1 MTATPLHRE
10 PLPAA
15 PAYGRST
22 VAEVFTSSAAALGVP
37 GFSNTLELPPARKVC
52 VVLVDGLGAAL
63 LRQRSGHA
71 PFLRQFL
78 DSSRKLGSVFP
89 STTAAA
95 IASLGTGLPP
105 GEHGLVGYDVLDPDQ
120 GRIVNMLGGWD
131 SAVRPEH
138 WQPHPTV
145 FERVTEQ
152 VPVTSV
158 GLARFDGSGLTRAAL
173 RGGAYMAGSTPE
185 ARVQAVCQALTA
197 SDQALVYLYLNELD
211 KTGHRAGCASPDWGD
226 RLEDLDRTMR
236 ALTAKLPPHTL
247 LLLTADHGMV
257 DVVQSQQIDLSA
269 DAALIDGVAHTGG
282 EPRMVH
288 LYTEPDLSEAGMERL
303 LESWRTA
310 HGSRAWILTRAEA
323 IAAGYFGSVAPGVV
337 PRIGNILVAAREP
350 VAFYDTRRVPASALQ
365 IIGQHGS
372 MTRAEREVPLL
383 TLKKPGPGPARIV
396 GR

>member
-1 MTATPLHRE
+1 MTASSLHRE

-15 PAYGRST
+15 PAYGRTS
-22 VAEVFTSSAAALGVP
+22 VAEVFTSSAAALGLP
-37 GFSNTLELPPARKVC
+37 DFSNTLDLPAARRVC
-52 VVLVDGLGAAL
+52 VVLVDGLGSAL

-78 DSSRKLGSVFP
+78 DSGRKLGSVFP

-95 IASLGTGLPP
+95 LASLGTGLAP
-105 GEHGLVGYDVLDPDQ
+105 GQHGLVGYDVLDPGQ

-131 SAVRPEH
+131 AAVQPDR

-145 FERVTEQ
+145 FERVAPR

-173 RGGAYMAGSTPE
+173 RGGTYVAGSTPQ
-185 ARVQAVCQALTA
+185 ARVKAACRALEAT
-197 SDQALVYLYLNELD
+197 DQALVYLYLNELD
-211 KTGHRAGCASPDWGD
+211 KTGHRSGCMSADWGD

-236 ALTAKLPPHTL
+236 SLAAGLPPHTL

-257 DVVQSQQIDLSA
+257 DVAPEQQVDFSA
-269 DAALIDGVAHTGG
+269 DPALIDGVALTGG

-288 LYTEPDLSEAGMERL
+288 LYTEPDLTEAGVARL
-303 LESWRTA
+303 VESWRSA
-310 HGSRAWILTRAEA
+310 HGHRAWVLTREEA
-323 IAAGYFGSVAPGVV
+323 IAAGLFGPVAPAVS
-337 PRIGNILVAAREP
+337 PRIGDILIAAREP
-350 VAFYDTRRVPASALQ
+350 VAFYDTRRVPASALEVV
-365 IIGQHGS
+365 GQHGS
-372 MTRAEREVPLL
+372 ITRAEREVPLL
-383 TLKKPGPGPARIV
+383 TLAKPGPGPARMV

>member
-1 MTATPLHRE
+1 MTAPSLHRE

-22 VAEVFTSSAAALGVP
+22 IAEVFTSSAAALGLP
-37 GFSNTLELPPARKVC
+37 GFTNALELPAARKVC
-52 VVLVDGLGAAL
+52 VVLVDGLGASL

-95 IASLGTGLPP
+95 LASLGTGLPP
-105 GEHGLVGYDVLDPDQ
+105 GQHGLVGYDVLDPGQ

-131 SAVRPEH
+131 PGVEPQR
-138 WQPHPTV
+138 WQPHPTL
-145 FERVTEQ
+145 FERVSAEL
-152 VPVTSV
+152 PVTSV

-173 RGGAYMAGSTPE
+173 RGGKYVAGSTPE
-185 ARVQAVCQALTA
+185 ARVQAVCEAL
-197 SDQALVYLYLNELD
+197 SGPDRSLVYLYLNELD
-211 KTGHRAGCASPDWGD
+211 KTGHRSGCSSAEWGD

-236 ALTAKLPPHTL
+236 SLAAKVPADTL

-257 DVVQSQQIDLSA
+257 DVTPAQHIDFA
-269 DAALIDGVAHTGG
+269 GDTALLDGVALTGG

-288 LYTEPDLSEAGMERL
+288 LYLEDDLSEAAASRL
-303 LESWRTA
+303 VSAWRDA
-310 HGSRAWILTRAEA
+310 HGGRAWVLTRAEA
-323 IAAGYFGSVAPGVV
+323 VTAGLFGEVAPDVAR
-337 PRIGNILVAAREP
+337 RIGDVLIAAREP
-350 VAFYDTRRVPASALQ
+350 VAFYDTRRVPASALEVV
-365 IIGQHGS
+365 GQHGS
-372 MTRAEREVPLL
+372 ITRAEREVPLL
-383 TLKKPGPGPARIV
+383 TLRKPGPGPSRIV

>member
-1 MTATPLHRE
+1 MSTTPLHRE

-22 VAEVFTSSAAALGVP
+22 IAEVFTSSAAALGLP
-37 GFSNTLELPPARKVC
+37 GFSNPLDLPPAHRVC

-63 LRQRSGHA
+63 LRKRSGHA

-95 IASLGTGLPP
+95 LASLGTGLAP
-105 GEHGLVGYDVLDPDQ
+105 GQHGLVGYDVLDPGQ
-120 GRIVNMLGGWD
+120 GKVVNMLGGWD
-131 SAVRPEH
+131 AAVQPGR

-145 FERVTEQ
+145 FERVAGV

-173 RGGAYMAGSTPE
+173 RGGTYVAGGTPE
-185 ARVQAVCQALTA
+185 ARVQAVCKALGA
-197 SDQALVYLYLNELD
+197 NDQALVYLYLNELD
-211 KTGHRAGCASPDWGD
+211 KTGHRSGCTSPDWGD

-236 ALTAKLPPHTL
+236 SLTAKVPPHTL

-257 DVVQSQQIDLSA
+257 DVAPAQHVDFAA
-269 DAALIDGVAHTGG
+269 DPSLVDGVAHTGG

-288 LYTEPDLSEAGMERL
+288 LYTEPDLPDAGMQRL
-303 LESWRTA
+303 VDSWRKA
-310 HGSRAWILTRAEA
+310 HGAHAWILTRREA
-323 IAAGYFGSVAPGVV
+323 ITAGLFGAVSPEVE
-337 PRIGNILVAAREP
+337 PRIGDVLVAAREP
-350 VAFYDTRRVPASALQ
+350 VAFYDTRRVPASALEVV
-365 IIGQHGS
+365 GQHGS
-372 MTRAEREVPLL
+372 LTRAEREVPLL
-383 TLKKPGPGPARIV
+383 TLVKPGPGPARMV